1 MIVTTKGAAA
11 LLKKAIGKDASD
23 VLAYKNIIESF
34 KIDPTT
40 FTPEREVYVVN
51 SEDIRGKTV
60 INQFIEAL
68 SGKHPKTKVVFI
80 DKGMKATF
88 LDTNIPG
95 LDLYLKNP
103 KADVLAA
110 RINELISIDLD
121 DVVRNYEKGS
131 NLEDQEDD
139 GFNPEDVF
147 GSKEEE
153 IIVEPEPDFIQPD
166 PIEEEDEFEIP
177 VVKAEEN
184 IKTGTTFVERLE
196 DSKRV
201 ADMTTIMKE
210 ISATALMKEL
220 IDNSSSY
227 QDIEINL
234 KSLDNTIFEI
244 MSSPDYKTESE
255 RYEKVRAVLYD
266 KSFYTAKGDTLI
278 FQLVENIINTLCDR
292 FLEVSDSRLNEIDRV
307 IKRLSVE
314 NEKLG
319 DSVRLAGLTEERAN
333 ILAELQ
339 SLLAEITELF
349 TSADNAI
356 ANALLACTQSVVNA
370 ENGVHIRDIIAANG
384 GVPIQESTYEAIR
397 GTVALSQKV
406 GETTIS
412 MREKCLVLISMMQKI
427 MDLDRDVIMAQAAQI
442 RLIKARNT
450 DDLVSKHSILK
461 STLRMY
467 IGLKGSGSSIIPYIL
482 SNFRSRQNANVL
494 YLDVTGENRLSDYGI
509 TTMSL
514 NEYMEELP
522 EKQACYVVGSV
533 EDTTENAQTLLNAL
547 YKAADYYKHINLIV
561 RPDQEHILNALSVDT
576 SSMNYI
582 VEPTPENIDKMR
594 EIIKK
599 TDYSDV
605 GKRILLNKCG
615 VSASKTLRRLD
626 MDERVDI
633 SLVQIPYMLSVAS
646 ASFEHYNPCQDSE
659 VIYAM
664 EEVLRKCYN

>member
-139 GFNPEDVF
+139 GFNPENVF

-177 VVKAEEN
+177 AVKAEEN

-227 QDIEINL
+227 QDIEINR

-244 MSSPDYKTESE
+244 MSSPDYKTELEQFFMIS
-255 RYEKVRAVLYD
+255 L
-266 KSFYTAKGDTLI
+266 ST
-278 FQLVENIINTLCDR
+278 QL
-292 FLEVSDSRLNEIDRV
+292 
-307 IKRLSVE
+307 
-314 NEKLG
+314 
-319 DSVRLAGLTEERAN
+319 
-333 ILAELQ
+333 
-339 SLLAEITELF
+339 
-349 TSADNAI
+349 
-356 ANALLACTQSVVNA
+356 
-370 ENGVHIRDIIAANG
+370 
-384 GVPIQESTYEAIR
+384 
-397 GTVALSQKV
+397 
-406 GETTIS
+406 
-412 MREKCLVLISMMQKI
+412 
-427 MDLDRDVIMAQAAQI
+427 
-442 RLIKARNT
+442 
-450 DDLVSKHSILK
+450 
-461 STLRMY
+461 
-467 IGLKGSGSSIIPYIL
+467 
-482 SNFRSRQNANVL
+482 
-494 YLDVTGENRLSDYGI
+494 
-509 TTMSL
+509 
-514 NEYMEELP
+514 
-522 EKQACYVVGSV
+522 
-533 EDTTENAQTLLNAL
+533 
-547 YKAADYYKHINLIV
+547 
-561 RPDQEHILNALSVDT
+561 
-576 SSMNYI
+576 
-582 VEPTPENIDKMR
+582 R
-594 EIIKK
+594 EI
-599 TDYSDV
+599 
-605 GKRILLNKCG
+605 L
-615 VSASKTLRRLD
+615 
-626 MDERVDI
+626 
-633 SLVQIPYMLSVAS
+633 
-646 ASFEHYNPCQDSE
+646 
-659 VIYAM
+659 
-664 EEVLRKCYN
+664 